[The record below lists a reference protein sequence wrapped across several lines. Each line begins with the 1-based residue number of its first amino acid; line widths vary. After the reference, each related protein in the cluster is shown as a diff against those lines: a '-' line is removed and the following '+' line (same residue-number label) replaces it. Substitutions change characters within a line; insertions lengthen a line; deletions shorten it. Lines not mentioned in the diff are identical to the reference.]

1 MVMATQTVP
10 PSLPVGNRSVVLWTL
25 TRQKAIKAI
34 QEQLRAQGER
44 LSYIPIRDIRV
55 FADAYFAEHRRE
67 LIEVTKAIVSESP
80 ELLKLHTRECA
91 QFMQSA
97 VSPNRTQ
104 STGAQFGLLVPIRC
118 RPRTPA
124 RSGLQAIQK
133 SPAPHWL

>member
-80 ELLKLHTRECA
+80 EQLKLDKRRLC
-91 QFMQSA
+91 MPKSGVQSEPYTIDRR
-97 VSPNRTQ
+97 PNWLTCPESA
-104 STGAQFGLLVPIRC
+104 STKNACPFG
-118 RPRTPA
+118 PA
-124 RSGLQAIQK
+124 GYPK
-133 SPAPHWL
+133 SPARHGS